1 MKKKHLLASL
11 AALGVIAVA
20 SGATAVWAADTSLT
34 PAFGKFRNQPE
45 LTTEQKTALDAR
57 RAEMDTKFAAVQA
70 ALLKGD
76 YNAWVTAQ
84 KALDTDCP
92 LLEKI
97 TTANFSRYVEAN
109 NLRLQAD
116 KITEEL
122 GLTGAEFSHR
132 GGQGK
137 GLGQGLGLGRG
148 HEKMAGGLRMGQMNR

>member
-11 AALGVIAVA
+11 AALGVITIA
-20 SGATAVWAADTSLT
+20 SGATAVLAADTSLPT
-34 PAFGKFRNQPE
+34 FGKFRNQPE
-45 LTTEQKTALDAR
+45 LTAEQKTALETR
-57 RAEMDTKFAAVQA
+57 KAEMDAKFAAIEA

-84 KALDTDCP
+84 KALDADCP

-97 TTANFSRYVEAN
+97 TALNFPRYVEAN

-116 KITEEL
+116 KIMEEL
-122 GLTGAEFSHR
+122 GLTGEQFSHR

-148 HEKMAGGLRMGQMNR
+148 HEKMTGGMRMGQLNR